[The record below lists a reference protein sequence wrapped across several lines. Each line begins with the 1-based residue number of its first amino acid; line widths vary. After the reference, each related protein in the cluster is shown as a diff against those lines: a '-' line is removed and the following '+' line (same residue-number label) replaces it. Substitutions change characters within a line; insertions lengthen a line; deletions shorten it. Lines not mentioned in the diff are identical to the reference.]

1 MRIAGTH
8 QRPRRLVALVAFAS
22 MLAACGGNVDTV
34 GNGNAVTSST
44 SSTSKSSGTDALSIG
59 GTPATSVVAGQTYT
73 FQPTA
78 SGASGTTLTYS
89 IANLP
94 SWATFSAATGA
105 LTGTPTDSEMGA
117 YSGIA
122 ITVTDG
128 TATAALPTFAI
139 TVNASAPEPGT
150 ATLSWVAPTENT
162 DGTPLTDLAGYR
174 VHYGTSSDALTQTI
188 DVSGAT
194 ATSLI
199 VTGLDPGTYYFAVT
213 ALTSS
218 GQESAPSDTASKTI

>member
-1 MRIAGTH
+1 M
-8 QRPRRLVALVAFAS
+8 VALVAFAS

-34 GNGNAVTSST
+34 GNGNAGDLVHIVDIEEFRHGCLVDWRHARHERSRGPNVYISAD
-44 SSTSKSSGTDALSIG
+44 GLRRFGHYPDL
-59 GTPATSVVAGQTYT
+59 
-73 FQPTA
+73 FDR
-78 SGASGTTLTYS
+78 
-89 IANLP
+89 NLP

-162 DGTPLTDLAGYR
+162 DAR
-174 VHYGTSSDALTQTI
+174 R
-188 DVSGAT
+188 
-194 ATSLI
+194 
-199 VTGLDPGTYYFAVT
+199 
-213 ALTSS
+213 
-218 GQESAPSDTASKTI
+218 

>member
-59 GTPATSVVAGQTYT
+59 GTPATSVIAGQTYT

-78 SGASGTTLTYS
+78 SGASGSTLTYS

-94 SWATFSAATGA
+94 SWATFSAVTGA
-105 LTGTPTDSEMGA
+105 LTGTPTDSETGT

-128 TATAALPTFAI
+128 TSTAALPTFAI

-174 VHYGTSSDALTQTI
+174 VHYGTSSDALTQTV